1 MTTLELYRKHK
12 AGDVSREKFL
22 YEVRR
27 DNNIPW
33 VLNTTSYD
41 DAIKILKNKGII
53 SEDNSTLTKGV
64 GKVVEPSSIEMTE
77 APNTLTIS
85 QLTKLAAKAGQ
96 IVPDAEADLNDLS
109 GYGDNIPKEKVMS
122 VLANYDI
129 ELADLKDIKPKK
141 EKFLSIDDLMNRGY
155 LEETSP
161 QDAKAVEDAINTGKI
176 DPEKVKAAAEKAE
189 KGDPTDLA
197 LLMLNAGRLFEAKK
211 GKKKQPK
218 ELHIDVAN
226 PYEYRHGIQHELTE
240 MDDYSAE
247 ALEKAKSKVLKN
259 LAKDPLFYSTLLNAK
274 QSPYTFKAPETD
286 KPGMQA
292 KADGH
297 LKKELKKDEKANVKD
312 TLGKKEEGSKHPKG
326 VKEMT
331 MTPKKAKGIKKT
343 MAVPGKE
350 KTIKEGLEVK
360 NDDNF
365 SLSMRKQKVLGALAA
380 DALFGDKEKI
390 SAIKKQIEDATSLS
404 QLVNIL
410 HKAGYK
416 ADNIKTLLK
425 KDNPNKPVTIDEHY
439 VDFFLAEDRAMFAD
453 EPADAEKYKIKK
465 DLKGKIV
472 QATNDE
478 GDIFS
483 MNDEAI
489 AIDNGQKIKIAG
501 FEESQGKV
509 KALYNAGMF
518 FSSIDIDG
526 LKPANKGFRPGVD
539 LGKSF
544 EKFKGIKEYI
554 KSKLKTEDAAKDN
567 QAKQAAIVAAGK
579 ELDALRSQL
588 SGINNDTGLNPD
600 EKNKKKAFLQSKI
613 NDATKRAADL
623 RSGKVTYP

>member
-12 AGDVSREKFL
+12 AGEISREKFL

-41 DAIKILKNKGII
+41 DAIKILKNKSIISENIFNTAQMGGILTDPSSKYKEDAEAIKSVKDIIEKGTSEDEAINIVANKYNFRPEYLKKIYSRSI

-64 GKVVEPSSIEMTE
+64 GKVVEPSSIKMTE

-96 IVPDAEADLNDLS
+96 IVPDAEADLNDLA

-189 KGDPTDLA
+189 KGDSTDLA
-197 LLMLNAGRLFEAKK
+197 LLMLNAGKLFEAKK
-211 GKKKQPK
+211 GKKQQPK

-226 PYEYRHGIQHELTE
+226 PYEYRHGIHYELE
-240 MDDYSAE
+240 CLDDYSAE

-259 LAKDPLFYSTLLNAK
+259 LAKDPLFYSTLLNQK
-274 QSPYTFKAPETD
+274 QSPYKFKAPETD

-292 KADGH
+292 NADGT
-297 LKKELKKDEKANVKD
+297 LKKGAGKVEKANVKD
-312 TLGKKEEGSKHPKG
+312 TLGKKEEGTKNPKG

-331 MTPKKAKGIKKT
+331 QTPKKAKGIKKT
-343 MAVPGKE
+343 MAMPGKE
-350 KTIKEGLEVK
+350 KTIKL
-360 NDDNF
+360 
-365 SLSMRKQKVLGALAA
+365 
-380 DALFGDKEKI
+380 KEN
-390 SAIKKQIEDATSLS
+390 SDIKLM
-404 QLVNIL
+404 
-410 HKAGYK
+410 
-416 ADNIKTLLK
+416 
-425 KDNPNKPVTIDEHY
+425 
-439 VDFFLAEDRAMFAD
+439 DFFLAEAEAMFMD

-465 DLKGKIV
+465 DLKGNIV
-472 QATNDE
+472 QATNYE
-478 GDIFS
+478 GNTFS
-483 MNDEAI
+483 KNDEAI
-489 AIDNGQKIKIAG
+489 AIDNGEKIKIAG
-501 FEESQGKV
+501 FKEEQGKV
-509 KALYNAGMF
+509 KAEFKASTGMF

-526 LKPANKGFRPGVD
+526 LKPVNKGFRPGVD

-554 KSKLKTEDAAKDN
+554 KSKLKTEDAAKDA
-567 QAKQAAIVAAGK
+567 QAKQAAIVSAGK

-588 SGINNDTGLNPD
+588 SGINNDTSATPD

-623 RSGKVTYP
+623 RSGKVIYP

>member
-12 AGDVSREKFL
+12 AGEISREKFL

-41 DAIKILKNKGII
+41 DAIKILKNKSIISENIFNTAQMGGILTDPSSKYKEDAEAIKSVKDIIEKGTSEDEAINIVANKYNFRPEYLKKIYSRSI

-64 GKVVEPSSIEMTE
+64 GKVVEPSSIKMTE

-96 IVPDAEADLNDLS
+96 IVPDAEADLNDLA

-129 ELADLKDIKPKK
+129 ELADLKDIRPKK

-155 LEETSP
+155 LEE
-161 QDAKAVEDAINTGKI
+161 AKN
-176 DPEKVKAAAEKAE
+176 
-189 KGDPTDLA
+189 
-197 LLMLNAGRLFEAKK
+197 NKK
-211 GKKKQPK
+211 QQPK

-226 PYEYRHGIQHELTE
+226 PYEYRHGIQYELE
-240 MDDYSAE
+240 CLDDYSAE

-259 LAKDPLFYSTLLNAK
+259 LAKDPLFYSTLLNQK
-274 QSPYTFKAPETD
+274 QSPYKFKAPETD

-292 KADGH
+292 NADGT
-297 LKKELKKDEKANVKD
+297 LKKGAGKVEKANVKD
-312 TLGKKEEGSKHPKG
+312 TLGKKEEGTKNPKG

-331 MTPKKAKGIKKT
+331 QTPKKAKGIKKT
-343 MAVPGKE
+343 MAMPGKE
-350 KTIKEGLEVK
+350 KTIKL
-360 NDDNF
+360 
-365 SLSMRKQKVLGALAA
+365 
-380 DALFGDKEKI
+380 KEN
-390 SAIKKQIEDATSLS
+390 SDIKLM
-404 QLVNIL
+404 
-410 HKAGYK
+410 
-416 ADNIKTLLK
+416 
-425 KDNPNKPVTIDEHY
+425 
-439 VDFFLAEDRAMFAD
+439 DFFLAEAEAMFMD

-465 DLKGKIV
+465 DLKGNIV

-478 GDIFS
+478 GNTFS
-483 MNDEAI
+483 KNDEAI
-489 AIDNGQKIKIAG
+489 AIDNGEKIKIAS
-501 FEESQGKV
+501 FKEEQGKV
-509 KALYNAGMF
+509 KAEFKASTGMF

-526 LKPANKGFRPGVD
+526 LKPVNKGFRPGVD

-554 KSKLKTEDAAKDN
+554 KSKLKTEDAAKDA
-567 QAKQAAIVAAGK
+567 QAKQAAIVSAGK

-588 SGINNDTGLNPD
+588 SGINNDTSATPD

-623 RSGKVTYP
+623 RSGKVIYP

>member
-141 EKFLSIDDLMNRGY
+141 EKWLSMDDLMNRGY
-155 LEETSP
+155 LEEDESLEETSP

-189 KGDPTDLA
+189 KGDSTDLA

-259 LAKDPLFYSTLLNAK
+259 LAKDPLFYSTLLNQK
-274 QSPYTFKAPETD
+274 QSPYKFKAPETD

-292 KADGH
+292 NADGT
-297 LKKELKKDEKANVKD
+297 LKKGAGKVEKANVKD
-312 TLGKKEEGSKHPKG
+312 TQGKKEEGSKHPKG

-350 KTIKEGLEVK
+350 KTIKLKEG
-360 NDDNF
+360 
-365 SLSMRKQKVLGALAA
+365 
-380 DALFGDKEKI
+380 
-390 SAIKKQIEDATSLS
+390 IKLM
-404 QLVNIL
+404 
-410 HKAGYK
+410 
-416 ADNIKTLLK
+416 
-425 KDNPNKPVTIDEHY
+425 
-439 VDFFLAEDRAMFAD
+439 DFFLAEDRAMFAD

-472 QATNDE
+472 QATNNE

-526 LKPANKGFRPGVD
+526 LKPVNKGFRPGVD

>member
-12 AGDVSREKFL
+12 AGEISREKFL

-41 DAIKILKNKGII
+41 DAVKILKNKSIISENIFNTAQMGGILTDPSSKYKEDAEAIKSVKDIIEKGTSEDEAINIVANKYNFRPEYLKKIYSRSI

-64 GKVVEPSSIEMTE
+64 GKVVEPSSIKMTE

-96 IVPDAEADLNDLS
+96 IVPDAEADLNDLA

-155 LEETSP
+155 LEE
-161 QDAKAVEDAINTGKI
+161 AKN
-176 DPEKVKAAAEKAE
+176 
-189 KGDPTDLA
+189 
-197 LLMLNAGRLFEAKK
+197 NKK
-211 GKKKQPK
+211 QQPK

-226 PYEYRHGIQHELTE
+226 PYEYRHGIQYELE
-240 MDDYSAE
+240 CLDDYSAE

-259 LAKDPLFYSTLLNAK
+259 LAKDPLFYSTLLNQK
-274 QSPYTFKAPETD
+274 QSPYKFKAPETD

-312 TLGKKEEGSKHPKG
+312 TLGKKEEGTKNPKG

-331 MTPKKAKGIKKT
+331 QTPKKAKGIKKT
-343 MAVPGKE
+343 MAMPGKE
-350 KTIKEGLEVK
+350 KTIKL
-360 NDDNF
+360 
-365 SLSMRKQKVLGALAA
+365 
-380 DALFGDKEKI
+380 KEN
-390 SAIKKQIEDATSLS
+390 SDIKLM
-404 QLVNIL
+404 
-410 HKAGYK
+410 
-416 ADNIKTLLK
+416 
-425 KDNPNKPVTIDEHY
+425 
-439 VDFFLAEDRAMFAD
+439 DFFLAEAEAMFMD

-465 DLKGKIV
+465 DLKGNIV

-478 GDIFS
+478 GNTFS
-483 MNDEAI
+483 KNDEAI
-489 AIDNGQKIKIAG
+489 AIDNGEKIKIAG
-501 FEESQGKV
+501 FKEEQGKV
-509 KALYNAGMF
+509 KAEFKASTGMF

-526 LKPANKGFRPGVD
+526 LKPVNKGFRPGVD

-554 KSKLKTEDAAKDN
+554 KSKLKTEDAAKDA
-567 QAKQAAIVAAGK
+567 QAKQAAIVSAGK

-588 SGINNDTGLNPD
+588 SGINNDTSATPD

-623 RSGKVTYP
+623 RSGKVIYP

>member
-27 DNNIPW
+27 DPKLPW
-33 VLNTTSYD
+33 ILNTTSYD
-41 DAIKILKNKGII
+41 DAVKILKNKSII
-53 SEDNSTLTKGV
+53 SEAYDGGLEDLAKMAKSSNELRNKPITK
-64 GKVVEPSSIEMTE
+64 
-77 APNTLTIS
+77 TIAKKAAEKTKS
-85 QLTKLAAKAGQ
+85 KDAAADLAVKLAKAKGITDSEHITQ
-96 IVPDAEADLNDLS
+96 IVDLAASMVNEES
-109 GYGDNIPKEKVMS
+109 
-122 VLANYDI
+122 
-129 ELADLKDIKPKK
+129 
-141 EKFLSIDDLMNRGY
+141 

-189 KGDPTDLA
+189 KGDSTDLA

-240 MDDYSAE
+240 MDDYSTE

-259 LAKDPLFYSTLLNAK
+259 LAKDPLFYSNLLNVK
-274 QSPYTFKAPETD
+274 QSPYKFKAPETD

-350 KTIKEGLEVK
+350 KTIKLKEHHNDPNFPGGQAIYDLLDQVATDWGKEDLYNELEDVIVAYSDNGRLSNAGLARLKDVLENYDVLEDYQYLLDKLVVREGLK
-360 NDDNF
+360 
-365 SLSMRKQKVLGALAA
+365 LM
-380 DALFGDKEKI
+380 
-390 SAIKKQIEDATSLS
+390 
-404 QLVNIL
+404 
-410 HKAGYK
+410 
-416 ADNIKTLLK
+416 
-425 KDNPNKPVTIDEHY
+425 
-439 VDFFLAEDRAMFAD
+439 DFFLAEDRAMFAD

-478 GDIFS
+478 GDTFS

-501 FEESQGKV
+501 FEESQSKV

-526 LKPANKGFRPGVD
+526 LKPVNKGFRPGVD

-588 SGINNDTGLNPD
+588 SGINNDTSLTPD

>member
-12 AGDVSREKFL
+12 AGDISREKFL

-41 DAIKILKNKGII
+41 DAVKILKNKGII
-53 SEDNSTLTKGV
+53 SESYDGGPEDLAKMAKDEDNTATLTSAEV
-64 GKVVEPSSIEMTE
+64 I
-77 APNTLTIS
+77 
-85 QLTKLAAKAGQ
+85 KLSAKAGQ
-96 IVPDAEADLNDLS
+96 IVPDAEADLNDLAS
-109 GYGDNIPKEKVMS
+109 AYGDKVPKRKVIDL
-122 VLANYDI
+122 LANYDI
-129 ELADLKDIKPKK
+129 TFADLRKVKASK
-141 EKFLSIDDLMNRGY
+141 EKWLSMDDLMNRGY
-155 LEETSP
+155 LEEDENLEETSP

-176 DPEKVKAAAEKAE
+176 DPEKVKSAAEKAE

-350 KTIKEGLEVK
+350 KTIKLKEG
-360 NDDNF
+360 
-365 SLSMRKQKVLGALAA
+365 
-380 DALFGDKEKI
+380 
-390 SAIKKQIEDATSLS
+390 IKLM
-404 QLVNIL
+404 
-410 HKAGYK
+410 
-416 ADNIKTLLK
+416 
-425 KDNPNKPVTIDEHY
+425 
-439 VDFFLAEDRAMFAD
+439 DFFLAEDRAMFAD
-453 EPADAEKYKIKK
+453 EPADAEKYQIKK

-478 GDIFS
+478 GNMFS
-483 MNDEAI
+483 KGDEAI
-489 AIDNGQKIKIAG
+489 AIDNGEKIKITG
-501 FEESQGKV
+501 FEESQTKV
-509 KALYNAGMF
+509 KAIYNKGMF
-518 FSSIDIDG
+518 FSSIDING
-526 LKPANKGFRPGVD
+526 LKPVNKGFRPGVD

-567 QAKQAAIVAAGK
+567 QAKQAAVVAVGK

-588 SGINNDTGLNPD
+588 SGINNDTSLNPD

>member
-1 MTTLELYRKHK
+1 
-12 AGDVSREKFL
+12 
-22 YEVRR
+22 
-27 DNNIPW
+27 
-33 VLNTTSYD
+33 
-41 DAIKILKNKGII
+41 
-53 SEDNSTLTKGV
+53 
-64 GKVVEPSSIEMTE
+64 
-77 APNTLTIS
+77 
-85 QLTKLAAKAGQ
+85 
-96 IVPDAEADLNDLS
+96 
-109 GYGDNIPKEKVMS
+109 
-122 VLANYDI
+122 
-129 ELADLKDIKPKK
+129 
-141 EKFLSIDDLMNRGY
+141 
-155 LEETSP
+155 
-161 QDAKAVEDAINTGKI
+161 
-176 DPEKVKAAAEKAE
+176 
-189 KGDPTDLA
+189 
-197 LLMLNAGRLFEAKK
+197 
-211 GKKKQPK
+211 
-218 ELHIDVAN
+218 
-226 PYEYRHGIQHELTE
+226 

-259 LAKDPLFYSTLLNAK
+259 LAKDANYYSTLLNAK

-312 TLGKKEEGSKHPKG
+312 TQGKKEEGSKHPKG

-350 KTIKEGLEVK
+350 KTIKLKEG
-360 NDDNF
+360 
-365 SLSMRKQKVLGALAA
+365 
-380 DALFGDKEKI
+380 
-390 SAIKKQIEDATSLS
+390 IKLM
-404 QLVNIL
+404 
-410 HKAGYK
+410 
-416 ADNIKTLLK
+416 
-425 KDNPNKPVTIDEHY
+425 
-439 VDFFLAEDRAMFAD
+439 DFFLAEDRAMFAD
-453 EPADAEKYKIKK
+453 EPADAEKYQIKK
-465 DLKGKIV
+465 DLKGKII

-478 GDIFS
+478 GNMFS
-483 MNDEAI
+483 KGDEAI
-489 AIDNGQKIKIAG
+489 AIDNGEKIKITG
-501 FEESQGKV
+501 FEESQTKV
-509 KALYNAGMF
+509 KAIYNKGMF

-526 LKPANKGFRPGVD
+526 LKPVNKGFRPGVD

>member
-12 AGDVSREKFL
+12 AGEVSREKFL

-41 DAIKILKNKGII
+41 DAIKILKNKSII
-53 SEDNSTLTKGV
+53 SEEYDGGPEDLAKMAKDEDDTATLTSAEV
-64 GKVVEPSSIEMTE
+64 I
-77 APNTLTIS
+77 
-85 QLTKLAAKAGQ
+85 KLSAKAGQ
-96 IVPDAEADLNDLS
+96 IIPDAEADLNDLAS
-109 GYGDNIPKEKVMS
+109 AYGDKVPKRKVIDL
-122 VLANYDI
+122 LANYDI
-129 ELADLKDIKPKK
+129 TFADLRKVKASK
-141 EKFLSIDDLMNRGY
+141 EKWLSMDDLMNRGY
-155 LEETSP
+155 LEEDENLEETSP

-189 KGDPTDLA
+189 KGDSTDLA

-259 LAKDPLFYSTLLNAK
+259 LAKDPLFYSNLLNAK

-312 TLGKKEEGSKHPKG
+312 TQGKKEEGSKHPKG

-350 KTIKEGLEVK
+350 KTIKLKEG
-360 NDDNF
+360 
-365 SLSMRKQKVLGALAA
+365 
-380 DALFGDKEKI
+380 
-390 SAIKKQIEDATSLS
+390 IKLM
-404 QLVNIL
+404 
-410 HKAGYK
+410 
-416 ADNIKTLLK
+416 
-425 KDNPNKPVTIDEHY
+425 
-439 VDFFLAEDRAMFAD
+439 DFFLAEDRAMFAD
-453 EPADAEKYKIKK
+453 EPADAEKYQIKK
-465 DLKGKIV
+465 DLKGKII

-478 GDIFS
+478 GNMFS
-483 MNDEAI
+483 KGDEAI

-526 LKPANKGFRPGVD
+526 LKPVNKGFRPGVD

-544 EKFKGIKEYI
+544 EKFKSIKEYI

>member
-41 DAIKILKNKGII
+41 DAVKILKNKGII
-53 SEDNSTLTKGV
+53 SESYDGGPEDLAKMAKDEDNTATLTSAEV
-64 GKVVEPSSIEMTE
+64 I
-77 APNTLTIS
+77 
-85 QLTKLAAKAGQ
+85 KLSAKAGQ
-96 IVPDAEADLNDLS
+96 IVPDAEADLNDLAS
-109 GYGDNIPKEKVMS
+109 AYGDKVPKRKVIDL
-122 VLANYDI
+122 LANYDI
-129 ELADLKDIKPKK
+129 TFADLRKVKASK
-141 EKFLSIDDLMNRGY
+141 EKWLSMDDLMNRGY
-155 LEETSP
+155 LEEDENLEETSP

-176 DPEKVKAAAEKAE
+176 DPEKVKSAAEKAE

-350 KTIKEGLEVK
+350 KTIKLKEG
-360 NDDNF
+360 
-365 SLSMRKQKVLGALAA
+365 
-380 DALFGDKEKI
+380 
-390 SAIKKQIEDATSLS
+390 IKLM
-404 QLVNIL
+404 
-410 HKAGYK
+410 
-416 ADNIKTLLK
+416 
-425 KDNPNKPVTIDEHY
+425 
-439 VDFFLAEDRAMFAD
+439 DFFLAEDRAMFAD
-453 EPADAEKYKIKK
+453 EPADAEKYQIKK

-478 GDIFS
+478 GNMFS
-483 MNDEAI
+483 KGDEAI
-489 AIDNGQKIKIAG
+489 AIDNGEKIKITG
-501 FEESQGKV
+501 FEESQTKV
-509 KALYNAGMF
+509 KAIYNKGMF
-518 FSSIDIDG
+518 FSSIDING
-526 LKPANKGFRPGVD
+526 LKPVNKGFRPGVD

-567 QAKQAAIVAAGK
+567 QAKQAAVVAVGK

-588 SGINNDTGLNPD
+588 SGINNDTSLNPD